1 MRPATPYGSFTTK
14 LNWLRATGLITRPT
28 TSRPISA

>member
-1 MRPATPYGSFTTK
+1 MQAATPYGSLTTK
-14 LNWLRATGLITRPT
+14 LNWFGPTGGITRPT